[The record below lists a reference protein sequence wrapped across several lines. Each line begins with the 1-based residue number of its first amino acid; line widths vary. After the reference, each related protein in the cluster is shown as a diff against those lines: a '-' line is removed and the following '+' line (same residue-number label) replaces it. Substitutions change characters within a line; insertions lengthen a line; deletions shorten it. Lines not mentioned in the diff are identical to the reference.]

1 MGETQYVCNNDNRIM
16 FDTEDSEYGCLC
28 TFPHNYEVSGKK
40 LNKWTIASLALLGA
54 GIAISANKASSMIGS
69 DDKYIDSYYLPNC
82 IPQWIRDEFDRI
94 LELSKEEPDIIT
106 EEEYTMKE
114 LTFEITNIQSER
126 GINGKTNI
134 RATCIQDD
142 MWLEI
147 EIPNS
152 ELNNKSSV
160 KQSLIIEHMRLLELE
175 KEQNYYIQ
183 KGSII

>member
-114 LTFEITNIQSER
+114 QMRVHYDGEGDF
-126 GINGKTNI
+126 
-134 RATCIQDD
+134 
-142 MWLEI
+142 LEI
-147 EIPNS
+147 SIGDTKKGVFRNLGKGIFERVDKKTGDVLGLAIHSFSKKANLKSLEIPS
-152 ELNNKSSV
+152 KFGVALP
-160 KQSLIIEHMRLLELE
+160 Q
-175 KEQNYYIQ
+175 
-183 KGSII
+183 